1 LGWADPDVVLLDEV
15 APSASGE
22 QLIHALDSVRSD
34 RREPWT
40 VSIGVSGGRQRCVI
54 ASRMP
59 QEALPEFAS
68 IVPYP
73 DADRRYLL
81 EKMSGKE
88 SAYSAYSMEGGIP
101 VNGAIILAG
110 GRRLLTVIADLQCCG
125 NGPNSWQEYRRR
137 AEVRA
142 IRRLIHRV
150 LKRTSVDGILVAGD
164 FNLVNGPTPLVMLS
178 EPYSPGDGGLI
189 AAELHHPDGITSWTW
204 DGRGTPFPSGK
215 LDYQLYDPQS
225 LVMRSGFI
233 LDTERLSLEV
243 LERHGLRNGASGMTG
258 RHRPL
263 LVEYGWN

>member
-1 LGWADPDVVLLDEV
+1 MRLFVSATWLILTLACVGASSLADELPTIDDGIRIMSWNVSDDAFVSEPRIFQALLGWADPDVVLLDEV

-101 VNGAIILAG
+101 VNL
-110 GRRLLTVIADLQCCG
+110 
-125 NGPNSWQEYRRR
+125 S
-137 AEVRA
+137 
-142 IRRLIHRV
+142 LIH
-150 LKRTSVDGILVAGD
+150 I
-164 FNLVNGPTPLVMLS
+164 S
-178 EPYSPGDGGLI
+178 EP
-189 AAELHHPDGITSWTW
+189 T
-204 DGRGTPFPSGK
+204 
-215 LDYQLYDPQS
+215 
-225 LVMRSGFI
+225 
-233 LDTERLSLEV
+233 
-243 LERHGLRNGASGMTG
+243 
-258 RHRPL
+258 RPMK
-263 LVEYGWN
+263 ESRMPACA